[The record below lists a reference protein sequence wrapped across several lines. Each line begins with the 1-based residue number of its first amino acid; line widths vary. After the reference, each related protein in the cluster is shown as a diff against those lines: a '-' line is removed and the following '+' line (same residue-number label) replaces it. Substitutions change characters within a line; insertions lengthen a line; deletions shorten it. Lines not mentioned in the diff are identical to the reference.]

1 MRELPPQTP
10 AWMRWHLGTAAA
22 SSRDEL
28 YGDENDGNESDGQQ
42 IVAATNPETSD
53 EWLQKAA
60 KRDTVVDSP
69 SLVSPQKSE
78 EECEFL
84 PTGRP
89 FLCSTFVPRRSRRY
103 KPAASDALSE
113 SNEFGPASERS
124 RPIIGEP
131 TMQQPETPFG
141 EQTASVSSI
150 TAQRNS
156 AQTQLGDNF
165 QSSSTI

>member
-28 YGDENDGNESDGQQ
+28 YGDENDENESDGQQ
-42 IVAATNPETSD
+42 IVAATNQND
-53 EWLQKAA
+53 A
-60 KRDTVVDSP
+60 VDSP
-69 SLVSPQKSE
+69 SLSSPQKSE

-113 SNEFGPASERS
+113 SNEVGPANERS
-124 RPIIGEP
+124 RGEP
-131 TMQQPETPFG
+131 TMQQPETSFG
-141 EQTASVSSI
+141 EHTASVSSI

-156 AQTQLGDNF
+156 AQTQIGDNF

>member
-10 AWMRWHLGTAAA
+10 AWMRWHLGTAAT

-28 YGDENDGNESDGQQ
+28 YGDESDGNESDGQQ

-53 EWLQKAA
+53 EWREKAA

-69 SLVSPQKSE
+69 SLSPPQKSE
-78 EECEFL
+78 EDCEFL

-113 SNEFGPASERS
+113 SNEVGPANERS
-124 RPIIGEP
+124 RGEP
-131 TMQQPETPFG
+131 TMQQPETSFG
-141 EQTASVSSI
+141 EHTASVSSI

-156 AQTQLGDNF
+156 AQTQIGDNF

>member
-10 AWMRWHLGTAAA
+10 AWMRWHLGTAAT

-28 YGDENDGNESDGQQ
+28 YGDESDENESDGQQ

-53 EWLQKAA
+53 EWRQKAA
-60 KRDTVVDSP
+60 KSNTVDSP
-69 SLVSPQKSE
+69 SLSSPQKSE

-113 SNEFGPASERS
+113 SNEFGPANERS
-124 RPIIGEP
+124 RTIIGEP
-131 TMQQPETPFG
+131 AGQQPETPFG

-156 AQTQLGDNF
+156 ALITQLGDNF
-165 QSSSTI
+165 